1 MSDTDNTMDFFDHLR
16 ELRRKLIYSI
26 IFFLIAFV
34 ICFYFSQSIFEFLA
48 KPLTSILPQ
57 GNGLIYTALQEAF
70 LTNVKVAFFTAAFIS
85 FPFLSIQIWSFV
97 APGLL
102 KKEKQISLPTLI
114 AIPFLF
120 ILGAAVV
127 YYVISPIAWKFFLS
141 FQTAQSDS
149 INITLQAKMNE
160 YLSLMMTFIFA
171 FGLAFQLPVILLLL
185 VRFGILTVAQLVKFR
200 KYAIVLSFI
209 FAAIITP
216 PDPFSQI
223 SLALPIIIL
232 YEVSIL
238 ISRFMSKKHEEKEQ
252 ENDKDIEE

>member
-1 MSDTDNTMDFFDHLR
+1 MTEVKKSEMNFFDHIK
-16 ELRRKLIYSI
+16 ELRQKLMYSI
-26 IFFLIAFV
+26 IFFIITFV
-34 ICFYFSQSIFEFLA
+34 ISFYFSQSIFEFLA
-48 KPLTSILPQ
+48 KPLTSILPE

-70 LTNVKVAFFTAAFIS
+70 LTNVKVAFFTAALIA

-120 ILGAAVV
+120 LLGAAVV
-127 YYVISPIAWKFFLS
+127 YYIISPIAWKFFLS
-141 FQTAQSDS
+141 FQTAQADG
-149 INITLQAKMNE
+149 INIYLQAKMNE

-171 FGLAFQLPVILLLL
+171 FGLAFQLPVVLLLL
-185 VRFGILTVAQLVKFR
+185 VRFGVLSIKQLVSFR
-200 KYAIVLSFI
+200 KYAIVLAFI

-232 YEVSIL
+232 YEISIL
-238 ISRFMSKKHEEKEQ
+238 ISKFLSKRKKDQESNNKE
-252 ENDKDIEE
+252 

>member
-1 MSDTDNTMDFFDHLR
+1 M
-16 ELRRKLIYSI
+16 
-26 IFFLIAFV
+26 
-34 ICFYFSQSIFEFLA
+34 
-48 KPLTSILPQ
+48 
-57 GNGLIYTALQEAF
+57 
-70 LTNVKVAFFTAAFIS
+70 
-85 FPFLSIQIWSFV
+85 
-97 APGLL
+97 
-102 KKEKQISLPTLI
+102 
-114 AIPFLF
+114 
-120 ILGAAVV
+120 

-141 FQTAQSDS
+141 FQSSQADS

-185 VRFGILTVAQLVKFR
+185 VRVGVLSIDQLVSFR
-200 KYAIVLSFI
+200 KYAIVLAFV

-238 ISRFMSKKHEEKEQ
+238 ISKFLAKRNKNKEQ
-252 ENDKDIEE
+252 TEDNTG

>member
-1 MSDTDNTMDFFDHLR
+1 MIAENGDETSMNFLDHLK
-16 ELRRKLIYSI
+16 ELRQKLIYSI
-26 IFFLIAFV
+26 IFFILSFIV
-34 ICFYFSQSIFEFLA
+34 SFYFSQSIFEFLA
-48 KPLTSILPQ
+48 KPLTSILQ
-57 GNGLIYTALQEAF
+57 DGNGLIYTALQEAF

-85 FPFLSIQIWSFV
+85 FPFLSFQIWSFIS
-97 APGLL
+97 PGLL
-102 KKEKQISLPTLI
+102 KKEKKISLPSLI

-120 ILGAAVV
+120 LLGAAVV
-127 YYVISPIAWKFFLS
+127 YYLISPIAWKFFLS
-141 FQTAQSDS
+141 FQTSQADS

-185 VRFGILTVAQLVKFR
+185 VRVGVLTIQQLVSFR
-200 KYAIVLSFI
+200 KYAIVLAFI

-223 SLALPIIIL
+223 SLALPVIIL

-238 ISRFMSKKHEEKEQ
+238 ISRFLSKK
-252 ENDKDIEE
+252 DKKKDKSEDE

>member
-1 MSDTDNTMDFFDHLR
+1 MSEQDQNSMNFFDHIK
-16 ELRRKLIYSI
+16 ELRQKLMYSI
-26 IFFLIAFV
+26 FFFILCFI

-48 KPLTSILPQ
+48 KPLTSILQ
-57 GNGLIYTALQEAF
+57 EGSGLIYTALQEAF

-85 FPFLSIQIWSFV
+85 FPFLSIQIWSFI

-102 KKEKQISLPTLI
+102 KKEKQISLPTII

-120 ILGAAVV
+120 LLGAAVV

-141 FQTAQSDS
+141 FQTAQADGM
-149 INITLQAKMNE
+149 NITLQAKMNE

-185 VRFGILTVAQLVKFR
+185 VRFGVLSIEQLVSFR
-200 KYAIVLSFI
+200 KYAIVLSFV

-216 PDPFSQI
+216 PEPFSQI
-223 SLALPIIIL
+223 SLALPVIIL

-238 ISRFMSKKHEEKEQ
+238 ISRFFAKKNKKFKDLEQ
-252 ENDKDIEE
+252 EDEQ

>member
-1 MSDTDNTMDFFDHLR
+1 MNKVEPNSMNFFDHIK
-16 ELRRKLIYSI
+16 ELRQKLMYSI
-26 IFFLIAFV
+26 IFFIVTF
-34 ICFYFSQSIFEFLA
+34 IISFYFSQIIFEFLA
-48 KPLTSILPQ
+48 KPLTSILGE

-141 FQTAQSDS
+141 FQTSQAEG

-171 FGLAFQLPVILLLL
+171 FGIAFQLPVVLLLL
-185 VRFGILTVAQLVKFR
+185 VRFNVLTIKQLVSFR
-200 KYAIVLSFI
+200 KYAILLAFV

-223 SLALPIIIL
+223 SLALPVIIL

-238 ISRFMSKKHEEKEQ
+238 IAKFLSKRKGKND
-252 ENDKDIEE
+252 ENIED

>member
-1 MSDTDNTMDFFDHLR
+1 MIADNDEETSMNFLDHLK
-16 ELRRKLIYSI
+16 ELRQKLIYSI
-26 IFFLIAFV
+26 IFFILSFIV
-34 ICFYFSQSIFEFLA
+34 SFYFSHSIFEFLA
-48 KPLTSILPQ
+48 KPLTSILQ
-57 GNGLIYTALQEAF
+57 DGNGLIYTALQEAF

-85 FPFLSIQIWSFV
+85 FPFLSFQIWSFIS
-97 APGLL
+97 PGLL
-102 KKEKQISLPTLI
+102 KKEKKISLPSLI

-120 ILGAAVV
+120 LLGAAVV
-127 YYVISPIAWKFFLS
+127 YYLISPIAWKFFLS
-141 FQTAQSDS
+141 FQTSQADS

-185 VRFGILTVAQLVKFR
+185 VRVGVLTIQQLVSFR
-200 KYAIVLSFI
+200 KYAIVLAFI

-223 SLALPIIIL
+223 SLALPVIIL

-238 ISRFMSKKHEEKEQ
+238 ISRFLSKK
-252 ENDKDIEE
+252 DKRKDKKDDE

>member
-1 MSDTDNTMDFFDHLR
+1 MSEIEQSSMNFFDHIK
-16 ELRRKLIYSI
+16 ELRQKLMYSI
-26 IFFLIAFV
+26 IFFLISFV
-34 ICFYFSQSIFEFLA
+34 VSFYFSQSIFEFLA
-48 KPLTSILPQ
+48 KPLTSILPD
-57 GNGLIYTALQEAF
+57 GNGLIYTSLQEAF

-120 ILGAAVV
+120 LLGAAVV

-141 FQTAQSDS
+141 FQTAQTEG

-185 VRFGILTVAQLVKFR
+185 VRFGVLSIEQLVSFR
-200 KYAIVLSFI
+200 KYAIVLSFV

-223 SLALPIIIL
+223 SLALPVIIF

-238 ISRFMSKKHEEKEQ
+238 ISRFLAKKKKNEKTE
-252 ENDKDIEE
+252 DITE